1 MDKLF
6 SVNIDKLVSMT
17 PQEETAYQE
26 LCNRV
31 LAKGRRFKTIAVIG
45 ENGIALKLA
54 DTIRRSE
61 NNVLFI
67 DADFSTSVFMNK
79 YKLGKNLKGICDY
92 LSGSELPHN
101 IICVTNKEDMNV
113 VFTGDV
119 ETNSM
124 LEQSET
130 AFYKLMEFYKNDYDY
145 IILEVGNDIDIAK
158 KCDGALLIMNNSD
171 YSQKKAKKEV
181 NGLSSEGCMILG
193 VVINN
198 A

>member
-1 MDKLF
+1 LF

-17 PQEETAYQE
+17 PKEETAYQE

-31 LAKGRRFKTIAVIG
+31 LAKGRKFKTIAVIG
-45 ENGIALKLA
+45 ENGIAIKLA
-54 DTIRRSE
+54 ETIRKSE

-67 DADFSTSVFMNK
+67 DADFSTSIFMNK

-92 LSGSELPHN
+92 LSGRELPDN
-101 IICVTNKEDMNV
+101 LICVTNKEDMNV

-119 ETNSM
+119 DTHST
-124 LEQSET
+124 LESYES
-130 AFYKLMEFYKNDYDY
+130 AFCRLMNLYKNDYDY

-158 KCDGALLIMNNSD
+158 QCDGALLIINNDD

-181 NGLSSEGCMILG
+181 NGLSSEGCLILG
-193 VVINN
+193 VIVNN
-198 A
+198 V

>member
-1 MDKLF
+1 MF

-17 PQEETAYQE
+17 PKEETAYQE
-26 LCNRV
+26 ISNRV
-31 LAKGRRFKTIAVIG
+31 LAKGRKFKTIAVIG

-54 DTIRRSE
+54 EAIRKSE

-79 YKLGKNLKGICDY
+79 YKLGKNLKGISDY
-92 LSGSELPHN
+92 LSGSELPGN
-101 IICVTNKEDMNV
+101 LICVTNKEDMNV
-113 VFTGDV
+113 IFTGDV
-119 ETNSM
+119 DTHSI
-124 LEQSET
+124 LEQNES
-130 AFYKLMEFYKNDYDY
+130 AFCKLMDLYRNEYDY

-158 KCDGALLIMNNSD
+158 NCDGALLIMNNGD

-181 NGLSSEGCMILG
+181 NELSSKGCLILG

-198 A
+198 V

>member
-1 MDKLF
+1 MF

-17 PQEETAYQE
+17 AKEETAYQE
-26 LCNRV
+26 LSNRI
-31 LAKGRRFKTIAVIG
+31 LAKGRKFKTIAVIG
-45 ENGIALKLA
+45 VNGIALKLA
-54 DTIRRSE
+54 ETIRKCE

-79 YKLGKNLKGICDY
+79 YKLGKNLKGIIDY
-92 LSGSELPHN
+92 LAGSELPSN

-119 ETNSM
+119 DTHSV

-130 AFYKLMEFYKNDYDY
+130 AFCRLMDLYKNEYDY
-145 IILEVGNDIDIAK
+145 IILEVGNDTDIAK
-158 KCDGALLIMNNSD
+158 MCDGALLIMNNSD

-181 NGLSSEGCMILG
+181 NGLSNSGCLILG

-198 A
+198 V